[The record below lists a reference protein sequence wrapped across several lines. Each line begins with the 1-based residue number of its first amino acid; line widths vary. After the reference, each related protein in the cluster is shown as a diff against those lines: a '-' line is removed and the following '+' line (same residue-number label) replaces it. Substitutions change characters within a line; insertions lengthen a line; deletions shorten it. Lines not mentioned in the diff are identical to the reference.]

1 MKVKQLIELLK
12 HFDGNLQVI
21 LAKDGEGNGY
31 SPAYSVDVCGYAAEN
46 SWSGEIC
53 NEDEIKDLGFKK
65 AILIGPVN

>member
-21 LAKDGEGNGY
+21 LAKDSEGNGY

-46 SWSGEIC
+46 SYSGEVC
-53 NEDEIKDLGFKK
+53 NEGEIDYLGYNK
-65 AILIGPVN
+65 AILIGPTN